1 MILVWNNNNS
11 YYFIDLFVIYCI
23 DCFLDIFLILI
34 DIDMDTWLM
43 HREQIVGDTF
53 RICYLELRSSLLQ
66 VFYQIFLSYFSSIIV
81 VLFCFLTFLNRK

>member
-43 HREQIVGDTF
+43 HREQIVGE
-53 RICYLELRSSLLQ
+53 I
-66 VFYQIFLSYFSSIIV
+66 
-81 VLFCFLTFLNRK
+81 